1 MNRQDFSAYVEAGQE
16 ALRRFLTAL
25 CCGDAALADDIAQ
38 ETYVKAYLSCEDFRA
53 DSKFAVWVYRIA
65 CNTFISYRRS
75 ARILGTIDDAAAVA
89 SGDNADDAFRY
100 QELYLALEE
109 LSVKERSALLLHY
122 FDGHQVKEIAEILE
136 STPDAVKQHLSRGR
150 AHLRERLS
158 KEQL

>member
-1 MNRQDFSAYVEAGQE
+1 MNCQDFSAYVEASQG

-25 CCGDAALADDIAQ
+25 CCGDAARADDIAQ
-38 ETYVKAYLSCEDFRA
+38 ETYVKAYLSCGVFR
-53 DSKFAVWVYRIA
+53 DENKFAAWVYRIA
-65 CNTFISYRRS
+65 YNTFISYRRS
-75 ARILGTIDDAAAVA
+75 ARICDTIDDAAAVA
-89 SGDNADDAFRY
+89 SDDKADDAFRY

-122 FDGHQVKEIAEILE
+122 LDGHQVKEIAEILE
-136 STPDAVKQHLSRGR
+136 STPDAVKQLLSRGR